1 MTPEIGQKLRQARID
16 RGLELSDVE
25 QETKIR
31 AKYLGAIED
40 ERWDVLPGDPFNRGF
55 LVSYADFL
63 DLDPEPLVD
72 EYKRLHAQAPEPTP
86 IPETMLPQRAMV
98 GRAPP
103 GWRPMIVVLGLIAA
117 AVVAVIAVI
126 GLTRDSGDGG
136 HPAGRAASS
145 KPGGDS
151 PTTTSATEPATPKPS
166 RVSLELTATD
176 SVWVCLVDDR
186 DRRLVNAETLTA
198 GQTRG
203 PFKASAYKLTLG
215 NGAVEMT
222 VDREPVDVPDA
233 GEPLGYRIKPAGV
246 SELGPAVR
254 PTCL

>member
-1 MTPEIGQKLRQARID
+1 MTPEIGQKLRQARIN

-31 AKYLGAIED
+31 TKYLDAIED

-55 LVSYADFL
+55 LASYADFL
-63 DLDPEPLVD
+63 DLNPEPLVD
-72 EYKRLHAQAPEPTP
+72 EYKRAHGQAAEPTP
-86 IPETMLPQRAMV
+86 IPETMLPQRAMA

-103 GWRPMIVVLGLIAA
+103 GWRPIFVVLGLIAA

-126 GLTRDSGDGG
+126 GLTSDSGDGG

-145 KPGGDS
+145 KSGGS
-151 PTTTSATEPATPKPS
+151 TPTTTSETEPVSPQPS

-176 SVWVCLVDDR
+176 TVWVCLVDDR

-203 PFKASAYKLTLG
+203 PLRAGAYKLTLG

-222 VDREPVDVPDA
+222 VDREPIDVPDA
-233 GEPLGYRIKPAGV
+233 GEPVGYRVKPAGV
-246 SELGPAVR
+246 SELGPAAR